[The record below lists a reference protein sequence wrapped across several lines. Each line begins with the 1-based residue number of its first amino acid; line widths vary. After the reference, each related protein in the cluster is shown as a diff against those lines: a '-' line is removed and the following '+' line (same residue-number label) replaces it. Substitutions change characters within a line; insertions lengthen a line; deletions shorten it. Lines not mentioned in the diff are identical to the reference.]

1 MKLWMKACLSL
12 AVLACWL
19 SPVVRAEDNPFKK
32 AEVGDWVSYKTVT
45 EMPNVPTG
53 GMAMETKQ
61 TVTAKTEKEVTMKV
75 ETLMNGNSMG
85 AQEIKIPLDQPYDP
99 TKTTNGK
106 VEKLGEGEESISVGG
121 KTYACKWVKIK
132 TQVEANGMKIDTE
145 SKYWTSPE
153 VPLGGLVK
161 NDTST
166 SMNMKM
172 HMELTGAG
180 KK

>member
-32 AEVGDWVSYKTVT
+32 AEVGDWVSYKMTT
-45 EMPNVPTG
+45 EMPNVPAG
-53 GMAMETKQ
+53 GMNMETKQ

-85 AQEIKIPLDQPYDP
+85 AQEVKIPLDQPYDA
-99 TKTTNGK
+99 TKTTQGTT
-106 VEKLGEGEESISVGG
+106 EKTGEGEESVTVGG
-121 KTYACKWVKIK
+121 KTYACKWITFKSH
-132 TQVEANGMKIDTE
+132 TETNGMKIDSD
-145 SKYWTSPE
+145 SKVWVSTG
-153 VPLGGLVK
+153 VPLGGMVK
-161 NDTST
+161 TDTST
-166 SMNMKM
+166 SMNIKV
-172 HMELTGAG
+172 HMELSGAG